1 MEASLSRFMI
11 LVSAL
16 YCLST
21 VSLAAET
28 DADENDG
35 FGTAAGS
42 VLIASDY
49 MFRSISNSNNGPT
62 VQGDMNWSHDNGFYV
77 GIWASNTDFG
87 GPGNSMELDPYI
99 GFAGTVPETELS
111 FDIGYWSYNYP
122 KSEFD
127 LDYAEVYLNLS
138 YTWDKFS
145 VSPSLWYADN
155 YFGKDFLDKKHA
167 LAYDITLAYELPCDL
182 AASLQVGEQTFE
194 SSVDYLDFVYYNIGI
209 DWSIGDYSLGL
220 RWYDTDGVDPFLA
233 ATKLTDGRFV
243 FGITRSF

>member
-1 MEASLSRFMI
+1 MEVSLSRSLI
-11 LVSAL
+11 LAGAL
-16 YCLST
+16 CYLST
-21 VSLAAET
+21 TSFAAET
-28 DADENDG
+28 DDNEDGG
-35 FGTAAGS
+35 FGTAGGS
-42 VLIASDY
+42 LLISSDY

-77 GIWASNTDFG
+77 GMWASNTDFG

-99 GFAGTVPETELS
+99 GFAGTIPETEFS

-127 LDYAEVYLNLS
+127 LDYAEVYLTLG

-145 VSPSLWYADN
+145 VAPSFWYADN
-155 YFGKDFLDKKHA
+155 YFGKDFLDKVHS
-167 LAYDITLAYELPCDL
+167 LAYEITLAYQLPCNL
-182 AASLQVGEQTFE
+182 ATSLRVGEQTFE
-194 SSVDYLDFVYYNIGI
+194 SSVDYLDFVYYDVGI

-243 FGITRSF
+243 FGITRNF